1 MIELKKG
8 DCLHLLQE
16 IPNSSV
22 NCILTDPPYLYLKG
36 QKLEKEFDEV
46 NFFRECKRVLK
57 DDGFIVLFGRG
68 TSFYRWNTILSD
80 YGFHFK
86 EEIIWNKSYCSS
98 LLMAISRVHETISIH
113 TKKSGTINKVKVPY
127 LEMKEHD
134 IKSVIMDVNRLKT
147 TFKNTKSLDAV
158 LQYLENNCAEANLQ
172 KSHKYN
178 LSESNSTKN
187 IDRNISVMQC
197 VKNGMN
203 EKSVI
208 RTDFIN
214 EFGISNES
222 TKCSKSC
229 KDSIKEV
236 AIVNSITQGM
246 NEKSVIR
253 TDMIAMDGKFYAATR
268 EGLNTGDR
276 NVNTLYSIHEGM
288 NEKDIILQPRDHY
301 ATIHPTQ
308 KPVRLLERLLALTT
322 KEGDLVVD
330 PFAGSA
336 STGEACFNTNRNFVG
351 YEIDSEYY
359 QKATSRL
366 ASLKPNLFSLNPN
379 LL

>member
-222 TKCSKSC
+222 SQK
-229 KDSIKEV
+229 
-236 AIVNSITQGM
+236 ITP
-246 NEKSVIR
+246 
-253 TDMIAMDGKFYAATR
+253 
-268 EGLNTGDR
+268 
-276 NVNTLYSIHEGM
+276 
-288 NEKDIILQPRDHY
+288 II
-301 ATIHPTQ
+301 
-308 KPVRLLERLLALTT
+308 
-322 KEGDLVVD
+322 
-330 PFAGSA
+330 
-336 STGEACFNTNRNFVG
+336 
-351 YEIDSEYY
+351 
-359 QKATSRL
+359 
-366 ASLKPNLFSLNPN
+366 PNY
-379 LL
+379 